1 MPDDAHARSPEPKA
15 ILVPGHTCWRLEPAA
30 RIALLVD
37 GENYY
42 EALAAALERARR
54 RVILIGWDFHSRVAL
69 RRDGEHHALP
79 TELAALLDALVRRRR
94 DLRVFVLAWD
104 FAIFYW
110 PEREALRAYRFVK
123 RTHRRVR
130 FRFDAEHPVGAS
142 HHQKLVVID
151 DAVAFAGGL
160 DLTYGRWDR
169 RAHAAQ
175 EPRRV
180 DPNGRPYPPFHDVQ
194 MAVDG
199 AAAAALGELARE
211 RWRRATGRRLKPVP
225 GDHDPWPEQL
235 EPQLRD
241 AGIGIARTD
250 PGDGWVP
257 PVREVE
263 ALYLESINA
272 ARRWIYIENQYL
284 TADAAAERLAA
295 RLSEAGG
302 PEVVIVVPERCSGWL
317 EESSMG
323 VLRNRFVQRLRE
335 ADRHDRL
342 RVLHPRVPG
351 LAEGEQLNLHSKVM
365 VVDDRLMLCGSANLS
380 NRSMGLDTECNLAIE
395 ARRDEESR
403 AIAHFRDDLLAEHLG
418 AGAEEV
424 GEALSREGSLLRT
437 VESLRGGERGLEPVE
452 LTSGELTTELAER
465 LRIFDP
471 ERPIRLEE
479 LLPQL
484 GASGGGGRSH
494 VVLTRVLP
502 VLAVC
507 ALVLALWRFTP
518 LAELIQPAALA
529 SLGAELRSSPL
540 GAGLSVLLLGLAT
553 LVFVPVTALIV
564 ACGLTFPP
572 IVAFGVALAGS
583 SLGAALGYALGRGL
597 WRDAVRRLAGE
608 RFQRVSRRLGG
619 RGILATAAVRL
630 VPVAPFGLVNLI
642 AGASHVRMRDFLCG
656 TALAMAPGTALL
668 VFASDRALRAV
679 AAPDPT
685 SVLAAIAALAGAAGV
700 AVLLRRVS
708 RPGRRRGS

>member
-1 MPDDAHARSPEPKA
+1 
-15 ILVPGHTCWRLEPAA
+15 
-30 RIALLVD
+30 
-37 GENYY
+37 
-42 EALAAALERARR
+42 
-54 RVILIGWDFHSRVAL
+54 VILIGWDFHSRVDL
-69 RRDGEHHALP
+69 RRDAENHPLP

-104 FAIFYW
+104 FALFYW

-130 FRFDAEHPVGAS
+130 FCFDAEHPIGAS

-151 DAVAFAGGL
+151 DSVAFAGGL
-160 DLTYGRWDR
+160 DLASGRWDR

-175 EPRRV
+175 EPRRI
-180 DPNGRPYPPFHDVQ
+180 DPNRRSYPPFHDVQ

-199 AAAAALGELARE
+199 SAAAALGELARE
-211 RWRRATGRRLKPVP
+211 RWRRATGRRLKRVL
-225 GDHDPWPEQL
+225 GDHDPWPEHL

-241 AGIGIARTD
+241 VEIGVARTD
-250 PGDGWVP
+250 PGDGGAP

-263 ALYLESINA
+263 ALYLEGISA
-272 ARRWIYIENQYL
+272 ASRWIYIENQYL

-295 RLSEAGG
+295 RLSEARG

-342 RVLHPRVPG
+342 RVLQPRVPG
-351 LAEGEQLNLHSKVM
+351 LADGEQLNLHSKVM
-365 VVDDRLMLCGSANLS
+365 VVDDRLVLCGSANLS
-380 NRSMGLDTECNLAIE
+380 NRSMGLDTECNLGVE
-395 ARRDEESR
+395 ARRDEESQ
-403 AIAHFRDDLLAEHLG
+403 AIARFRDDLLAEHLG
-418 AGAEEV
+418 TSTKLV
-424 GEALSREGSLLRT
+424 GEALSQGGSLIRA
-437 VESLRGGERGLEPVE
+437 VESLRGGERSLEPVE

-465 LRIFDP
+465 FRIFDP
-471 ERPIRLEE
+471 ERPIRFDE

-484 GASGGGGRSH
+484 GATTSGARSR
-494 VVLTRVLP
+494 VALTRVLP

-518 LAELIQPAALA
+518 LAQMIQPAALA
-529 SLGAELRSSPL
+529 ALAESLRSTPL
-540 GAGLSVLLLGLAT
+540 GAALSVLLLGLAT
-553 LVFVPVTALIV
+553 LAFFPVTALIV
-564 ACGLTFPP
+564 TCGLVFSP

-583 SLGAALGYALGRGL
+583 SLGAVAGYALGRGL
-597 WRDAVRRLAGE
+597 WRDAVRRLAGQ
-608 RFQRVSRRLGG
+608 RFQRVSRRLGK
-619 RGILATAAVRL
+619 RGILATAVVRL

-656 TALAMAPGTALL
+656 TALAMAPGTAVL
-668 VFASDRALRAV
+668 VFASDRVVRAFAV
-679 AAPDPT
+679 PDPT
-685 SVLAAIAALAGAAGV
+685 SVLAAVLALAGAVGV
-700 AVLLRRVS
+700 ILLLRRA
-708 RPGRRRGS
+708 RLPGRRRAE